1 MRSIRSFILV
11 SLVLA
16 LPVIGG
22 CGGSEGGDM
31 VILDLQPRNAAM
43 QVQTPIQIKGM
54 NFRTDIGYTVF
65 FGIHMSPQVTIIDPE
80 TLLVA
85 APQVDEAG
93 QVDITIRADDG
104 QAFRI
109 VSAFEYQDVGGNV
122 VEQLGSGPTKREG
135 GSLAY

>member
-1 MRSIRSFILV
+1 MQILNM
-11 SLVLA
+11 
-16 LPVIGG
+16 
-22 CGGSEGGDM
+22 E
-31 VILDLQPRNAAM
+31 PRNGAM
-43 QVQTPIQIKGM
+43 QTQTPVTITGM

-65 FGIHMSPQVTIIDPE
+65 FGTNASPQVTIIDPE

-85 APQVDEAG
+85 APQVDSEGA
-93 QVDITIRADDG
+93 VDVTVRADDG

-109 VSAFEYQDVGGNV
+109 VGAFEYQNVGGNV